1 MNKFSR
7 VGLAPVWVLLMLT
20 LAGCSTVKYNTLER
34 FGIHKRDLLVGNVE
48 DARDAQKDAQEQFK
62 DALERFGDV
71 VEIEETKLKKA
82 YDRLNDE
89 YEDSVSAAEKVSDE
103 IDAVDDVAKDL
114 FKEWRAEIKLYTDD
128 ALKRDSQAKLEATER
143 RYANLAQSMRE
154 SEKSMGP
161 VLATMRN
168 NVLYL
173 KHNLNAQAIG
183 AIKTNYVE
191 LQTDVDLLIDQMNH
205 SITRSNSF
213 IQSMRSGG

>member
-1 MNKFSR
+1 MIKF
-7 VGLAPVWVLLMLT
+7 LKLCPAPVWVLLTLT
-20 LAGCSTVKYNTLER
+20 LAGCSTVKYNTLEK

-48 DARDAQKDAQEQFK
+48 DARDAQSDAQEQFK

-82 YDRLNDE
+82 YDRLNNE
-89 YEDSVSAAEKVSDE
+89 YEDSVSAAEKVSNE
-103 IDAVDDVAKDL
+103 INAVDDVAKDL

-143 RYANLAQSMRE
+143 RYENLAQSMRE

-183 AIKTNYVE
+183 AIKTNYIE
-191 LQTDVDLLIDQMNH
+191 LQADVGLLIDQMNH

>member
-1 MNKFSR
+1 MNKFLR

>member
-1 MNKFSR
+1 MIKFLKLCP
-7 VGLAPVWVLLMLT
+7 VPVWVLLTLT
-20 LAGCSTVKYNTLER
+20 LAGCSTVKYNTLEK

-48 DARDAQKDAQEQFK
+48 DARDAQSDAQEQFK

-82 YDRLNDE
+82 YDRLNNE
-89 YEDSVSAAEKVSDE
+89 YEDSVSAAEKVSNE
-103 IDAVDDVAKDL
+103 INAVDDVAKDL

-143 RYANLAQSMRE
+143 RYENLAQSMRE

-183 AIKTNYVE
+183 AIKTNYIE
-191 LQTDVDLLIDQMNH
+191 LQADVGLLIDQMNH